1 MRRVVISGL
10 GLVAPTGVGADAFW
24 RALLEGRCGI
34 GRITRFDPT
43 SYPCQVGGEV
53 RDTSY
58 EALLDPRT
66 LRTTAHATQLAVA
79 AAELAARDARLD
91 TRSCE
96 PDLVGVV
103 LGTALGGWRDAAQ
116 QQGILLERGARRVNP
131 FIVSGTPNHAPAA
144 EVASVFGAQGPQLT
158 LSAGCPASL
167 QAIHLGATLVAGG
180 DLDVCLAG
188 GTESP
193 LIPMV
198 LAAMG
203 RTQELCV
210 LNDDPARAS
219 RPFDCQ
225 HAGIVLSEGSCVV
238 VLESAE
244 SAARR
249 GVRPYAEVLGGASS
263 CDARGMYGYDPSG
276 DPGARAVRRA
286 LSRSGLASDEIDYV
300 CAHANASPIFDRKE
314 ALVMH
319 AAFGEGARRI
329 AVSSIKGIIG
339 HPFGASGA
347 FQVAATVLAIR
358 HQLLP
363 PTHNLEL
370 PAPECDLN
378 HVTGAPRVASIRHAL
393 ITSYGYGG
401 VNSYLVLGVMGVAD
415 RPALA

>member
-1 MRRVVISGL
+1 M
-10 GLVAPTGVGADAFW
+10 VAPTGVGAEIFW
-24 RALLEGRCGI
+24 RALLEGRCAI
-34 GRITRFDPT
+34 DRITRFDPT

-58 EALLDPRT
+58 EALLDPRM

-79 AAELAARDARLD
+79 AAELALRDARLD
-91 TRSCE
+91 PRSCE
-96 PDLVGVV
+96 PDLLGVA

-131 FIVSGTPNHAPAA
+131 FVVSGTPNHAAAA
-144 EVASVFGAQGPQLT
+144 EVASVVGAQGAQFT
-158 LSAGCPASL
+158 FSAGCPASL
-167 QAIHLGATLVAGG
+167 QAIHHGASLIAAGE
-180 DLDVCLAG
+180 LDVCLAG

-203 RTQELCV
+203 RTQELSV
-210 LNDDPARAS
+210 LNDEPARAS
-219 RPFDCQ
+219 RPFDCR

-263 CDARGMYGYDPSG
+263 CDARGIYGYDPSG
-276 DPGARAVRRA
+276 EPGARAVRRA
-286 LSRSGLASDEIDYV
+286 LARSGIGSEDIDYL
-300 CAHANASPIFDRKE
+300 CAHANASPIFDLKE
-314 ALVMH
+314 ALVIH
-319 AAFGEGARRI
+319 SAFGEVARRI
-329 AVSSIKGIIG
+329 AVSSIKGITG

-347 FQVAATVLAIR
+347 FQVAATALAIR
-358 HQLLP
+358 NQLIP
-363 PTHNLEL
+363 PTHNLDS

-378 HVTGAPRVASIRHAL
+378 HVTGAPRAASIRHAL

-401 VNSYLVLGVMGVAD
+401 VNSYLVIGAAD
-415 RPALA
+415 WPALA

>member
-1 MRRVVISGL
+1 VRRVVISGL
-10 GLVAPTGVGADAFW
+10 GMVAPTGVGAEIFW
-24 RALLEGRCGI
+24 RALLEGRCAI
-34 GRITRFDPT
+34 DRITRFDPT

-58 EALLDPRT
+58 EALLDPRM

-79 AAELAARDARLD
+79 AAELALRDARLD
-91 TRSCE
+91 ARSCE
-96 PDLVGVV
+96 PDLLGVV

-131 FIVSGTPNHAPAA
+131 FVVSGTPNHAPAA
-144 EVASVFGAQGPQLT
+144 EVASAFGAQGTQLT
-158 LSAGCPASL
+158 FSAGCPASL
-167 QAIHLGATLVAGG
+167 QAIHHGATLIAGG
-180 DLDVCLAG
+180 ELDVCLAG

-203 RTQELCV
+203 RTQELSV
-210 LNDDPARAS
+210 LNDEPARAS
-219 RPFDCQ
+219 RPFDCR
-225 HAGIVLSEGSCVV
+225 HAGIVLSEGGCVV

-249 GVRPYAEVLGGASS
+249 GVLPYAEVLGGASS
-263 CDARGMYGYDPSG
+263 CDARGIYGYDPSG
-276 DPGARAVRRA
+276 EPGARAVRRA
-286 LSRSGLASDEIDYV
+286 LSRSGIGSEDIDYL

-314 ALVMH
+314 ALVIH
-319 AAFGEGARRI
+319 SAFGEVARRI
-329 AVSSIKGIIG
+329 AVSSIKGITG

-347 FQVAATVLAIR
+347 FQVAATALAIR
-358 HQLLP
+358 NQLIP
-363 PTHNLEL
+363 PTHNLDS

-378 HVTGAPRVASIRHAL
+378 HVTGAPRAGSIRHAL

-401 VNSYLVLGVMGVAD
+401 VNSYLVIGAAD
-415 RPALA
+415 RPELT